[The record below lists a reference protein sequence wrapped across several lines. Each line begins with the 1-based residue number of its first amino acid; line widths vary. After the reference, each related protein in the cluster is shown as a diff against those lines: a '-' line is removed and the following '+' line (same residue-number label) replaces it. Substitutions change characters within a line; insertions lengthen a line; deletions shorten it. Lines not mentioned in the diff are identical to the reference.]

1 MFIKKMFK
9 NTVKESLGFIYYN
22 SYLRYAQRPGNRALI
37 YHAFGTKFKHDTY
50 GFSIDI
56 TKFKEHIRYYLDNFK
71 IIPINK
77 YMNHNVDTL
86 SITIDDGYK
95 DNLDAVEILNKY
107 NIPFTL
113 YVTLNTLDTEGYL
126 SAEDIKSLS
135 SLTNCEIGSHS
146 YDHVRLGTI
155 SNDQILYQLSES
167 KKMLESIT
175 GNRISGISYPHGS
188 YNEYTLSVLKS
199 IGYEYASSSIKGK
212 NSKETNKYLL
222 RRSEIIK
229 SDSLSTITKKINGY
243 YDYYRNNILS
253 DLF

>member
-1 MFIKKMFK
+1 MIIKKLFK
-9 NTVKESLGFIYYN
+9 NTVKETLGFIYYN
-22 SYLRYAQRPGNRALI
+22 SYARYAQRSGNRALI

-56 TKFKEHIRYYLDNFK
+56 PKFKEHIKYYLDNFE

-77 YMNHNVDTL
+77 YMSHNTDTL

-107 NIPFTL
+107 NVPFTL
-113 YVTLNTLDTEGYL
+113 YVTSNTLDTEGYL

-146 YDHVRLGTI
+146 YDHIRLDTI
-155 SNDQILYQLSES
+155 SNDKILYQLSES
-167 KKMLESIT
+167 KKMLEGII
-175 GNRISGISYPHGS
+175 GNKISGISYPHGS

-212 NSKETNKYLL
+212 NTKETNKYLL
-222 RRSEIIK
+222 RRSEIIR
-229 SDSLSTITKKINGY
+229 SDSLSTIAKKINGY

-253 DLF
+253 N

>member
-1 MFIKKMFK
+1 MFIRKIFK
-9 NTVKESLGFIYYN
+9 NTVKEALGFIYYN
-22 SYLRYAQRPGNRALI
+22 YYLMYAQIAGNRALI

-56 TKFKEHIRYYLDNFK
+56 PKFKEHIKYYLDNFE

-77 YMNHNVDTL
+77 YMSHNTDTL

-95 DNLDAVEILNKY
+95 DNLDAIEILNKY
-107 NIPFTL
+107 NVPFTL
-113 YVTLNTLDTEGYL
+113 YVTSNTLDTEGYL

-146 YDHVRLGTI
+146 YDHVKLDTI
-155 SNDQILYQLSES
+155 SNDKILYQLSES
-167 KKMLESIT
+167 KKILEGIT
-175 GNRISGISYPHGS
+175 GTKISGISYPHGS
-188 YNEYTLSVLKS
+188 YNEYTLSILKS

-212 NSKETNKYLL
+212 NTNKTNRYLL

-243 YDYYRNNILS
+243 YDYYSI
-253 DLF
+253 